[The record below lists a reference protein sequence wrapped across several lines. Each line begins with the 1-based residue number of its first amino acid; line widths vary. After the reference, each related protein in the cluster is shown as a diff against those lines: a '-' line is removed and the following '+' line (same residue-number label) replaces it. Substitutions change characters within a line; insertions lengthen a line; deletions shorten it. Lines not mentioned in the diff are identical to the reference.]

1 MKFVGLVMTV
11 VGMSRLNINPKQTQ
25 CKTCLFR
32 CPTSKDANRGGDP
45 KWNGRTGVSAN
56 DLHSA
61 DLHSADLHS
70 ADLHSADLHSADECE
85 LVAPLLMLRS
95 LSRQFRCEVDR

>member
-11 VGMSRLNINPKQTQ
+11 VGMSRLNINSKQTQ

-61 DLHSADLHS
+61 DLHSAD
-70 ADLHSADLHSADECE
+70 ECE